1 MFKTLTKTLI
11 AGLLATCASAAMAL
25 PVSFTVTGA
34 GLEGGV
40 GYGIDNNNE
49 NGGQLLDVRFSTA
62 SFSAQNFSLATL
74 GAFST
79 FQIGA
84 IDFRETNAG
93 NNNNQGIRT
102 LETNDLGVTATLTFS
117 APDLGFNPQT
127 LTATGVATVGRVDDL
142 AVDYT
147 LTWSDLNVSFGNGG
161 LFTIGLNPLSFS
173 ETGAGGSATGLGS
186 GAKALNATITLVRD
200 SQPQQAVPEPGSM
213 ALVGLALALTALTAR
228 RRSKSA

>member
-1 MFKTLTKTLI
+1 MSKTLTKTLI

-34 GLEGGV
+34 GLVGGV
-40 GYGIDNNNE
+40 GYGIDNNE
-49 NGGQLLDVRFSTA
+49 SSGTLLDVRFSTA
-62 SFSAQNFSLATL
+62 TFSTQNFSLATL

-84 IDFRETNAG
+84 IDFRETDVGTNTG
-93 NNNNQGIRT
+93 NQGIRNQ
-102 LETNDLGVTATLTFS
+102 ETDDLGVTATLTFS
-117 APDLGFNPQT
+117 APVLGFNPQT

-161 LFTIGLNPLSFS
+161 LFTIGLNSLSFS
-173 ETGAGGSATGLGS
+173 ETGAGGSAAGLGT

-213 ALVGLALALTALTAR
+213 ALVGLALALTGLAAR